1 MAQIAAVHPTLG
13 QKNMC
18 CPGISV
24 DIIFILGKSIQW
36 IIGLAVIMKIQ
47 IIFLLNVNISSIM
60 APASGTVAKVLTT
73 KPDGLGEV
81 LRSCNHR
88 RAATLQVPLTFTWAL
103 QQYIQ
108 SLCSLKIY

>member
-36 IIGLAVIMKIQ
+36 IIGLAVIMKFQ
-47 IIFLLNVNISSIM
+47 IIFLLTVNISSNIM
-60 APASGTVAKVLTT
+60 APASGTAAKVLTT
-73 KPDGLGEV
+73 KPDSLGEV
-81 LRSCNHR
+81 LRSCNYR
-88 RAATLQVPLTFTWAL
+88 RAAATLQVPLTFTWAP
-103 QQYIQ
+103 
-108 SLCSLKIY
+108 